1 MPKVTAQSSGFACDR
16 DLRSRWGDCSHT
28 AKVLESL
35 HSKKPLNQQ
44 FPKGGEIMKALVCH
58 SYGPPENLSLQNL
71 PDLTPD
77 KGQVLVD
84 VYAASLNFP
93 DTLQIQGKYQ
103 FQPPMPFTPGSEV
116 GGVIRAVGA
125 GVTGFSIGDRVM
137 ATPSIGG
144 IAEQVL
150 VSETGV
156 RKIPDNMDFR
166 TAAGFAMVYTTSY
179 HALKQRAQLKPGE
192 TLLVLG
198 ASGGVGMAAVELGKL
213 MGARV
218 IAAASSDE
226 KLDFI
231 KQADPDELLNYG
243 DGDLKEKVKALTD
256 DKGADV
262 IYDPVGGNLFDQ
274 ATRCIN
280 WNGRILVVGFTSGR
294 IPEYKANLALLKG
307 ASMVGV
313 FLGRF
318 RKEEPEAYEQNFNEL
333 LDMYRAGKL
342 KPVVTQAFALEDY
355 VAAFSVFTERRAMG
369 KVIIDVR
376 QA

>member
-1 MPKVTAQSSGFACDR
+1 
-16 DLRSRWGDCSHT
+16 
-28 AKVLESL
+28 
-35 HSKKPLNQQ
+35 
-44 FPKGGEIMKALVCH
+44 MKALVCNT
-58 SYGPPENLSLQNL
+58 YGPPENLILATL
-71 PDLTPD
+71 PDLLP
-77 KGQVLVD
+77 GPNQVVVD

-103 FQPPMPFTPGSEV
+103 FQPPQPFSPGSEV
-116 GGVIRAVGA
+116 GGKISAIGD
-125 GVTGFSIGDRVM
+125 GVTGFSVGDRVM

-144 IAEQVL
+144 MAEQVL
-150 VSETGV
+150 VPVSGV

-179 HALKQRAQLKPGE
+179 HALTQRAQLKAGE

-218 IAAASSDE
+218 IAAASTDE
-226 KLDFI
+226 KLKFVS
-231 KQADPDELLNYG
+231 QADPDELLNYG
-243 DGDLKEKVKALTD
+243 DGELKEKVKALTD

-280 WNGRILVVGFTSGR
+280 WNGRLLVVGFTSGR

-318 RKEEPEAYEQNFNEL
+318 RKEEPEAYEQNFLEL

-342 KPVVTQAFALEDY
+342 KPVVTQTFPLEDY
-355 VAAFSVFTERRAMG
+355 VAAFTVFTERRAMG
-369 KVIIDVR
+369 KVILEIR
-376 QA
+376 KE